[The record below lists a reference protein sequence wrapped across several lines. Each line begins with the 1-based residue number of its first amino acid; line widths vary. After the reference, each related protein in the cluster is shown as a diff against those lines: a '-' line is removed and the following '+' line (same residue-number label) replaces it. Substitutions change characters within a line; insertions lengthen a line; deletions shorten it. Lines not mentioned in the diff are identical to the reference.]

1 MKAKNG
7 INRNAR
13 VELDFMESLARR
25 LPGDSDILKVLGDL
39 YTKVGRRKEGLRIDQ
54 ELSRICAAEPLVWYN
69 LACSY
74 ALLNQ
79 PDDAFASLSRAIE
92 LGFTDFV
99 GMGMD
104 EDLSSIRSDS
114 RFISLLKRVI
124 RKL

>member
-1 MKAKNG
+1 M
-7 INRNAR
+7 
-13 VELDFMESLARR
+13 
-25 LPGDSDILKVLGDL
+25 
-39 YTKVGRRKEGLRIDQ
+39 Y
-54 ELSRICAAEPLVWYN
+54 CAAEPLVWYN

-104 EDLSSIRSDS
+104 EDSVLPSEATAVLFLAQKGNPEIVS
-114 RFISLLKRVI
+114 RAACSPRPQAGRKKLLLI
-124 RKL
+124 